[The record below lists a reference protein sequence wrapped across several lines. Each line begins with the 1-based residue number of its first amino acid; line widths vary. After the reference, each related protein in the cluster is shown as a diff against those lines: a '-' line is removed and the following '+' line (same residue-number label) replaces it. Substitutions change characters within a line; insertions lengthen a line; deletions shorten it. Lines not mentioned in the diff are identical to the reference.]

1 MDTFNS
7 KMWLQFLSAG
17 LAFCTTTLVLF
28 IFLSCGKK
36 HSIFQPQCK
45 SITFDESLFL
55 SGQGDEFDFAKV
67 SIIDDCLHIVI
78 RYGGG
83 CGSIVTSLVD
93 SNEDGNP
100 KLLERN
106 LKLILKDNDPC
117 EASITKKVSFDLK
130 NIQVTGKNEIRLN
143 IMGWPTAI
151 LYNY

>member
-7 KMWLQFLSAG
+7 KMWLQFPLVG
-17 LAFCTTTLVLF
+17 FAFCTTTLVLLT
-28 IFLSCGKK
+28 FLSCEKK
-36 HSIFQPQCK
+36 DSTIQPECK

-55 SGQGDEFDFAKV
+55 SGQGDEFDFAEV

-83 CGSIVTSLVD
+83 CGGIVTSLID
-93 SNEDGNP
+93 SDEAGSP
-100 KLLERN
+100 KPLERN
-106 LKLILKDNDPC
+106 LKLILRDNDPC

-143 IMGWPTAI
+143 IMGWPTPV